1 MQVEVKKEKKKRMV
15 QVNLCNNGN
24 EIKRSNVD
32 LLLMQYDF
40 IYHFKQPL

>member
-1 MQVEVKKEKKKRMV
+1 MQVEVQRIV
-15 QVNLCNNGN
+15 QVNLCNNRN

-32 LLLMQYDF
+32 LLLMQCDF